1 MADDFFKALVIICE
15 MGCAGLFVYAIFWG
29 WDRFQRNNKKNAKR
43 IFIKRKSRFEVE
55 CEIAGRK
62 MISENRNNLPNIRK
76 KQNIKYT
83 GLFSGENSPK
93 E

>member
-1 MADDFFKALVIICE
+1 MADDCLKALVIICE
-15 MGCAGLFVYAIFWG
+15 MGCAGLFIYAILWG
-29 WDRFQRNNKKNAKR
+29 LNRIQHNKAKKANR
-43 IFIKRKSRFEVE
+43 IFTKHKSRFEVE

-62 MISENRNNLPNIRK
+62 MMSESRNNLPNIRK

-83 GLFSGENSPK
+83 GLFSGENAPK